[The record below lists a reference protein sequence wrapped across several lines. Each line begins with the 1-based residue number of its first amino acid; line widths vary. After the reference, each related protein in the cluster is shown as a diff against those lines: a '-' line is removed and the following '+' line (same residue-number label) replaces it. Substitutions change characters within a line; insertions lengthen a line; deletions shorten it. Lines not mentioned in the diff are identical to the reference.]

1 MIWCLGMYAS
11 ASTWVYNV
19 ALKIAQHSDGPPPLG
34 LYVTGAG
41 ELAGLAPDRLAVV
54 KTHDVDAAGTA
65 LLDSQARAILLSVR
79 DPRDAVASL
88 MLYMHHPFA
97 LALQRVEVSAR
108 YLARWRTDPRTLL
121 LRYEDGFAERAD
133 TVAALAARMGQALPA
148 EAVRAIHAQTT
159 RAAVDAFVGN
169 LAALPTALHDP
180 GTGDVVDTVTQW
192 HSHHAGRTGEVG
204 RWRRLL
210 KPPQVQAIQ
219 ARMGDWMAAFGYAA
233 AAVPPAPMVRLTV
246 GRYGIIS

>member
-19 ALKIAQHSDGPPPLG
+19 ALKVADHSDGPPPLG
-34 LYVTGAG
+34 RYVTGAG
-41 ELAGLAPDRLAVV
+41 ELAGLPLDRLPVL
-54 KTHDVDAAGTA
+54 KTHDVDPAGTA
-65 LLDSQARAILLSVR
+65 LLDAKARAILLSVR

-88 MLYMHHPFA
+88 MLYMRHPFA
-97 LALQRVEVSAR
+97 QALQRIEVSAR

-121 LRYEDGFAERAD
+121 LRYEDGFAERAE
-133 TVAALAARMGQALPA
+133 TVASVAARMDRSLPA
-148 EAVRAIHAQTT
+148 QAVAAIQAQMS
-159 RAAVDAFVGN
+159 RAAIEAFVGTI
-169 LAALPTALHDP
+169 ASLPTALRDP
-180 GTGDVVDTVTQW
+180 ATGNVVDTITQW

-210 KPPQVQAIQ
+210 KPAQAAAIET
-219 ARMGDWMAAFGYAA
+219 RLGDWMAAFGYPPS
-233 AAVPPAPMVRLTV
+233 AAVPKVRLTV

>member
-41 ELAGLAPDRLAVV
+41 ELAGLAPDRLPVV

-65 LLDSQARAILLSVR
+65 LLDARARAILLSVR

-97 LALQRVEVSAR
+97 LALQRVELSAC

-121 LRYEDGFAERAD
+121 LRYEDGFAERTD
-133 TVAALAARMGQALPA
+133 TVAALAARMGRALSA
-148 EAVRAIHAQTT
+148 ESAAAIHALST
-159 RAAVDAFVGN
+159 RAAIDAFVGN
-169 LAALPTALHDP
+169 IASLPTALRDP

-210 KPPQVQAIQ
+210 KPDQVAAIE
-219 ARMGDWMAAFGYAA
+219 ARLGDWMAAFGYA
-233 AAVPPAPMVRLTV
+233 PGAPRPTVRLTV

>member
-1 MIWCLGMYAS
+1 MIWCLVMYAS

-19 ALKIAQHSDGPPPLG
+19 ALKIAQHSDGKPPQG

-41 ELAGLAPDRLAVV
+41 ELAGLAPDRLPVV
-54 KTHDVDAAGTA
+54 KTHDVDAAGTV
-65 LLDSQARAILLSVR
+65 LLDAQAHAILLSVR

-97 LALQRVEVSAR
+97 LALQRVELSAR

-133 TVAALAARMGQALPA
+133 TVAALAARMDRALPA
-148 EAVRAIHAQTT
+148 EAVATIHAQTT
-159 RAAVDAFVGN
+159 RAAIDSFVSG
-169 LAALPTALHDP
+169 LATLPTAIADR

-210 KPPQVQAIQ
+210 KPDQVAAIES
-219 ARMGDWMAAFGYAA
+219 RLGDWMAAFNYPQSAA
-233 AAVPPAPMVRLTV
+233 PPAIRLTV

>member
-19 ALKIAQHSDGPPPLG
+19 ALNIAEQSDGTPPLG
-34 LYVTGAG
+34 LYVTGAA

-54 KTHDVDAAGTA
+54 KSHDVDAAGTA
-65 LLDSQARAILLSVR
+65 LLDAQARAILLSVR

-88 MLYMHHPFA
+88 MLYMRHPFT
-97 LALQRVEVSAR
+97 LALQRVELSAR

-121 LRYEDGFAERAD
+121 LRYEDGFAERAA
-133 TVAALAARMGQALPA
+133 TVAAMAARMDRKLPA
-148 EAVRAIHAQTT
+148 ESVAAIHAQTT
-159 RAAVDAFVGN
+159 RAAIDAFVGTI
-169 LAALPTALHDP
+169 ATLPTALRDP

-192 HSHHAGRTGEVG
+192 HSHHAGRTGEIG

-210 KPPQVQAIQ
+210 KPPQVQAIE
-219 ARMGDWMAAFGYAA
+219 ACLGDWMAAFGYAPTA
-233 AAVPPAPMVRLTV
+233 ASPAIRLTV
-246 GRYGIIS
+246 GRYGIVS